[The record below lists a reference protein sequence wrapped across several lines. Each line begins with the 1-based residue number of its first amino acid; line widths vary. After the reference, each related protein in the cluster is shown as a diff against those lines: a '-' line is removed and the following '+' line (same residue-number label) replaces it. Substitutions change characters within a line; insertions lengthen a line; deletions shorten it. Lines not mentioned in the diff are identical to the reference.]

1 MSQTKEAL
9 APPDASAAMAEQRS
23 LETRRERAAVD
34 PQAPT
39 IGLALS
45 GGGVRSATFCLGL
58 LRALARNGVLHRFD
72 YLSTVSGGGYIGA
85 AFGRLFNASTTPQ
98 QVEQGL
104 ANDRSLLLWW
114 LRSNGRYLTPAG
126 ASDLLQAAA
135 GQLRGFVATQFE
147 VAVLLA
153 LVASIVVLPHL
164 ICYPVYAQHL
174 PWLTMNLWWLGMAML
189 GWLAAACA
197 FAYWWSRDPE
207 DGSLAGDLAIVF
219 VTATL
224 GGYLVWQAGPLDAN
238 HGPGLLPTVG
248 VILLA
253 IPLTWLWTRIRGSHP
268 AQQRVRYTI
277 SLTFVLKGLLL
288 LLVLGVA
295 DLLSWFLAWLLQSGT
310 LSSPALSG
318 AGLLALLVAVA
329 RFALPALQPRN
340 DKPSLARLPLA
351 LIANLCGLLLLGL
364 LLLCWLSALQY
375 LLFFMGT
382 TTSAA
387 QAWMRWLAVVLPCL
401 AYAGLTGRNL
411 QAINRSSLHAFY
423 RSRIARTYVA
433 VGNQPAAAAGPTRFP
448 FSPLQSKDSAAA
460 QAVVKVTELLDH
472 DDVALTDYAPHV
484 HGGPIHLINCCINQ
498 TVDDRTEAFNADR
511 KGICLTIGPFGVE
524 TGTQPARTVA
534 VAVGSVE
541 PLRGTTLA
549 EWIAISGAAAGSG
562 MGSMTR
568 PGIAV
573 LTFLSGF
580 RLGYWWRNRLGK
592 PSLSWSLLG
601 KSRAALQEMLAR
613 FPGLQ
618 GPVWYLSD
626 GGHFDNTGVYALL
639 KRELKLIVLA
649 DCGADPNY
657 LFADA
662 ESLIRKARIDYA
674 ATIEFIDPATL
685 PADRIDPALLARLGT
700 PDSVM
705 PGPGEQSLLLARIR
719 YRSGNTGALL
729 VVKPRQPPDSPLD
742 LVGYANRDTRF
753 PQQGTDDQFFDEAQ
767 WESYC
772 QLGELLGRPL
782 NGAALDAFPA
792 LVLAGDAARIGP
804 LAPEVQQ
811 GAMSLRQR
819 VTATVGASL
828 GLSAIIGL
836 ALAGWQAW
844 DAHLQQG
851 IEQQKL
857 VTDAA
862 RDLGKEIGSD
872 MGFDAEMDASVQLFR
887 SQAGAPPYPDS
898 IRLMVD
904 GLLDTLQTKCAE
916 LSPGKL
922 AIACNN
928 DLTLL
933 GDGPTL
939 TRWDRAMVGYRDWPP
954 VVALN
959 PDASIATNTMPVPPL
974 PTHDVPTETAP
985 GVVRQ
990 GHADSVAAAPMP
1002 AADAEPMPMP
1012 PPPPPPMAA
1021 APAEPA
1027 PTRSLRP
1034 DRTSAEHG
1042 GAATVAVAPTS
1053 RADPAALAE
1062 AARRACT
1069 QGVSRRFVV
1078 YTQIYDETERASAE
1092 AVLPQLR
1099 DLGVATPGIENVTAS
1114 AASHGRNLPFQW
1126 HTPTV
1131 LYSGSGTQCA
1141 SAISAWLDGTR
1152 PFASTKPAQ
1161 AVPFPLSIRGEP
1173 NVIELWIPSAKTP

>member
-1 MSQTKEAL
+1 MNPTREAPTPVDTL
-9 APPDASAAMAEQRS
+9 APPEQ
-23 LETRRERAAVD
+23 LLLDTRRDRAGVER
-34 PQAPT
+34 QAHA

-85 AFGRLFNASTTPQ
+85 AFGRLFNPATTPQ

-126 ASDLLQAAA
+126 AGDLLQAAA

-147 VAVLLA
+147 IAVLLA
-153 LVASIVVLPHL
+153 LVASAVVLPHL

-174 PWLTMNLWWLGMAML
+174 PWLTVNLWWLGLAPL

-207 DGSLAGDLAIVF
+207 DGSVAGDLTIVV
-219 VTATL
+219 VTTVL
-224 GGYLVWQAGPLDAN
+224 GGYLLWQANPLDAS
-238 HGPGLLPTVG
+238 HGPGLLLVTG
-248 VILLA
+248 VILPV
-253 IPLTWLWTRIRGSHP
+253 IPLAWLWTRIRGHHP
-268 AQQRVRYTI
+268 AQDRVQYTI
-277 SLTFVLKGLLL
+277 SLTSVLKGLLL
-288 LLVLGVA
+288 VLLLGTA
-295 DLLSWFLAWLLQSGT
+295 DLLGWFFAWMLQSGA
-310 LSSPALSG
+310 LHGPAWSG
-318 AGLLALLVAVA
+318 AGLVALLVAVA

-351 LIANLCGLLLLGL
+351 LIANLCGLLLLGVL
-364 LLLCWLSALQY
+364 VLFWLSALQY
-375 LLFFMGT
+375 LLFFMGA
-382 TTSAA
+382 TTSASA
-387 QAWMRWLAVVLPCL
+387 AWLRWLAVVVPSL
-401 AYAGLTGRNL
+401 AYVAVTGRNL

-433 VGNQPAAAAGPTRFP
+433 VGNQPTGTSGAARFP
-448 FSPLQSKDSAAA
+448 TSPLQSKDSATT

-472 DDVALTDYAPHV
+472 DDVAFPDYAPHR

-498 TVDDRTEAFNADR
+498 TIDDRTEAFNADR
-511 KGICLTIGPFGVE
+511 KGICLTVGPFGVE
-524 TGTQPARTVA
+524 TGTQPARA
-534 VAVGSVE
+534 MPAGANE
-541 PLRGTTLA
+541 PLQGTTLA

-568 PGIAV
+568 PGVAV
-573 LTFLSGF
+573 LTFLSGL

-592 PSLSWSLLG
+592 PSASWSWFG

-618 GPVWYLSD
+618 GPVWYVSD

-657 LFADA
+657 LFADV
-662 ESLIRKARIDYA
+662 ENLTRKARIDYA

-705 PGPGEQSLLLARIR
+705 PGPGMQSLLLARIR

-729 VVKPRQPPDSPLD
+729 VVKPRQPTDSPLD
-742 LVGYANRDTRF
+742 LVGYANRDARF
-753 PQQGTDDQFFDEAQ
+753 PQQGTEDQFFDEAQ

-772 QLGELLGRPL
+772 QLGELLGKPL
-782 NGAALDAFPA
+782 DRAALDALAA
-792 LVLAGDAARIGP
+792 LALDGRAASIGP
-804 LAPEVQQ
+804 LAPEVQKS
-811 GAMSLRQR
+811 AMSLRQR

-828 GLSAIIGL
+828 GLSAIVGL

-857 VTDAA
+857 VTEAA
-862 RDLGKEIGSD
+862 RDLGKAIGSD
-872 MGFDAEMDASVQLFR
+872 AGFDAAMDASVQLFR

-904 GLLDTLQTKCAE
+904 SLADSLQAKCAD

-922 AIACNN
+922 ATACNN
-928 DLTLL
+928 DLTML
-933 GDGPTL
+933 GDGPSL
-939 TRWDRAMVGYRDWPP
+939 TSWDRAMVGYRDWPP
-954 VVALN
+954 MVALD
-959 PDASIATNTMPVPPL
+959 PDAAIATTTMPATTVSA
-974 PTHDVPTETAP
+974 T
-985 GVVRQ
+985 
-990 GHADSVAAAPMP
+990 AAPTKS
-1002 AADAEPMPMP
+1002 AATTTMSSPDDSIPSAG
-1012 PPPPPPMAA
+1012 PPMAA
-1021 APAEPA
+1021 APAPA
-1027 PTRSLRP
+1027 PMALPPIETQSTSALRP
-1034 DRTSAEHG
+1034 VGPRAGSPRSAST
-1042 GAATVAVAPTS
+1042 AAAAPAPH
-1053 RADPAALAE
+1053 ADPAALAD

-1069 QGVSRRFVV
+1069 QGVSRRFIV
-1078 YTQIYDETERASAE
+1078 YTQIYDEAERSSAE
-1092 AVLPQLR
+1092 ALLPQLR
-1099 DLGVATPGIENVTAS
+1099 DLGVATPGIENVTTG
-1114 AASHGRNLPFQW
+1114 AASHGRTLPFQW
-1126 HTPTV
+1126 HAPTV
-1131 LYSGSGTQCA
+1131 LYSGAGTACA
-1141 SAISAWLDGTR
+1141 SAISAWLDATR
-1152 PFASTKPAQ
+1152 PFTSTKAAQ

-1173 NVIELWIPSAKTP
+1173 NVIELWIPAATRL

>member
-1 MSQTKEAL
+1 MIQIREAPTPL
-9 APPDASAAMAEQRS
+9 DTPASPEQ
-23 LETRRERAAVD
+23 LLLDTRRERAGVER
-34 PQAPT
+34 QAPA

-72 YLSTVSGGGYIGA
+72 YLSTVSGGGYVGA
-85 AFGRLFNASTTPQ
+85 AFGRLFNPATTPQ

-126 ASDLLQAAA
+126 AGDLLQAAA

-147 VAVLLA
+147 IAVLLA
-153 LVASIVVLPHL
+153 LAASAVVLPHL
-164 ICYPVYAQHL
+164 ICYPLYAQHL
-174 PWLTMNLWWLGMAML
+174 PWLTVNLWWLGLAPL

-207 DGSLAGDLAIVF
+207 DGSMAGDLTIVA
-219 VTATL
+219 VTTAL
-224 GGYLVWQAGPLDAN
+224 GGYLLWQACPLDAR
-238 HGPGLLPTVG
+238 HGPGLLLLTGLV
-248 VILLA
+248 LLA
-253 IPLTWLWTRIRGSHP
+253 IPLAWLWTRIRGNHP
-268 AQQRVRYTI
+268 AEARVQYTI
-277 SLTFVLKGLLL
+277 SLTSVLKGVLLL
-288 LLVLGVA
+288 LLLGTA
-295 DLLSWFLAWLLQSGT
+295 DLLGWFLAWMLQSGAWHQ
-310 LSSPALSG
+310 PAWSG
-318 AGLLALLVAVA
+318 AGLVALLVAVA

-351 LIANLCGLLLLGL
+351 LIANLCGLLLLGVL
-364 LLLCWLSALQY
+364 VLFWLSALQY
-375 LLFFMGT
+375 LLFFMGAA
-382 TTSAA
+382 TSAST
-387 QAWMRWLAVVLPCL
+387 AWWRWLAVVVPCL
-401 AYAGLTGRNL
+401 AYVAVTGRNL

-433 VGNQPAAAAGPTRFP
+433 VGNQPAGAAGATRFP
-448 FSPLQSKDSAAA
+448 TSPLQSKDSATA
-460 QAVVKVTELLDH
+460 QAVIKVTELLDH
-472 DDVALTDYAPHV
+472 DDVAFTDYAPHR

-498 TVDDRTEAFNADR
+498 TIDDRTEAFNADR
-511 KGICLTIGPFGVE
+511 KGICLTVGPFGVE
-524 TGTQPARTVA
+524 TGTQPAQA
-534 VAVGSVE
+534 LPAEAGA
-541 PLRGTTLA
+541 PLQGTTLA

-568 PGIAV
+568 PGVAV

-592 PSLSWSLLG
+592 PALSWSWLG

-618 GPVWYLSD
+618 GPVWYVSD

-662 ESLIRKARIDYA
+662 ENLARKARIDYA
-674 ATIEFIDPATL
+674 ASIEFIDPATL

-700 PDSVM
+700 PDNVM
-705 PGPGEQSLLLARIR
+705 PGPGAQSLLLARIR

-729 VVKPRQPPDSPLD
+729 VVKPRQPTDSPLD
-742 LVGYANRDTRF
+742 LVGYANRDVSF
-753 PQQGTDDQFFDEAQ
+753 PQQGTGDQFFDEAQ

-782 NGAALDAFPA
+782 DRAALEALPA
-792 LVLAGDAARIGP
+792 LALQGDAASIGP
-804 LAPEVQQ
+804 LAPEVQKS
-811 GAMSLRQR
+811 AMSLRQR

-828 GLSAIIGL
+828 GLSAIVGL

-851 IEQQKL
+851 IAQQKL

-862 RDLGKEIGSD
+862 RDLGRSIGSD
-872 MGFDAEMDASVQLFR
+872 ASFDAAMDASVQLFR

-904 GLLDTLQTKCAE
+904 SLADALQAKCAD
-916 LSPGKL
+916 LAPGKL
-922 AIACNN
+922 ATACNN
-928 DLTLL
+928 DLTML
-933 GDGPTL
+933 GDGPSL
-939 TRWDRAMVGYRDWPP
+939 TSWDRAMVGYRDWPP
-954 VVALN
+954 RVALD
-959 PDASIATNTMPVPPL
+959 PDAAIATNTVPVTAVSTTAA
-974 PTHDVPTETAP
+974 PTKSAAIAT
-985 GVVRQ
+985 
-990 GHADSVAAAPMP
+990 AAAPIESMSGDVP
-1002 AADAEPMPMP
+1002 QMAAP
-1012 PPPPPPMAA
+1012 PPSAPMAAPPIEAPETSSGSPDRPHAESPGAESATAA
-1021 APAEPA
+1021 APAP
-1027 PTRSLRP
+1027 P
-1034 DRTSAEHG
+1034 H
-1042 GAATVAVAPTS
+1042 
-1053 RADPAALAE
+1053 ADPAALAD

-1069 QGVSRRFVV
+1069 QGVSRRFIV
-1078 YTQIYDETERASAE
+1078 YTQIYDEAERASAE
-1092 AVLPQLR
+1092 ALLPQLR

-1114 AASHGRNLPFQW
+1114 AASHGRTLPFQW
-1126 HTPTV
+1126 HAPTV
-1131 LYSGSGTQCA
+1131 LYSGAGTACA
-1141 SAISAWLDGTR
+1141 SAISTWLDATR
-1152 PFASTKPAQ
+1152 PFTSTRAAQ

-1173 NVIELWIPSAKTP
+1173 NVIELWIPATTRP

>member
-1 MSQTKEAL
+1 MPL
-9 APPDASAAMAEQRS
+9 ATSGPTTEQQS
-23 LETRRERAAVD
+23 LDTRRDRAGVE
-34 PQAPT
+34 PQAPA

-85 AFGRLFNASTTPQ
+85 AFGRLFNSATTPQ

-135 GQLRGFVATQFE
+135 GQLRGFFATQFE
-147 VAVLLA
+147 IAILLA
-153 LVASIVVLPHL
+153 LVACAVVLPHL

-174 PWLTMNLWWLGMAML
+174 PWLTVNLWWLGLVPL
-189 GWLAAACA
+189 GWLSAACA

-207 DGSLAGDLAIVF
+207 DGSLAGDLAIVL
-219 VTATL
+219 VTSAL
-224 GGYLVWQAGPLDAN
+224 AGYLLWQAGPLDAN
-238 HGPGLLPTVG
+238 HGPGLLLTAG

-253 IPLTWLWTRIRGSHP
+253 IPLAWLWTRIRRTHP
-268 AQQRVRYTI
+268 AQDRVRYTI
-277 SLTFVLKGLLL
+277 SLTFVLKCLLL
-288 LLVLGVA
+288 LLLLGTA
-295 DLLSWFLAWLLQSGT
+295 DLLGWFLAWLLQSGA
-310 LSSPALSG
+310 LHSPALSG

-340 DKPSLARLPLA
+340 DRPSLARLPLA
-351 LIANLCGLLLLGL
+351 LIANLCGLLLLVL
-364 LLLCWLSALQY
+364 LLLFWLSALQY

-382 TTSAA
+382 TTSVT
-387 QAWMRWLAVVLPCL
+387 QAWGRWLAVVVPCL

-433 VGNQPAAAAGPTRFP
+433 VGNQPAVSTGPTRFP
-448 FSPLQSKDSAAA
+448 FSPLLSKDSAAA

-472 DDVALTDYAPHV
+472 DDVGLTDYAPHL

-511 KGICLTIGPFGVE
+511 KGICLTVGPFGVE

-534 VAVGSVE
+534 AGASE
-541 PLRGTTLA
+541 PLQGTTLA

-592 PSLSWSLLG
+592 PSASWSMLG

-685 PADRIDPALLARLGT
+685 PADQMDPALLARLGT

-705 PGPGEQSLLLARIR
+705 PGPGVQSLLLARIR

-729 VVKPRQPPDSPLD
+729 VVKPRQPPDSSLD

-753 PQQGTDDQFFDEAQ
+753 
-767 WESYC
+767 
-772 QLGELLGRPL
+772 
-782 NGAALDAFPA
+782 
-792 LVLAGDAARIGP
+792 
-804 LAPEVQQ
+804 
-811 GAMSLRQR
+811 
-819 VTATVGASL
+819 
-828 GLSAIIGL
+828 
-836 ALAGWQAW
+836 
-844 DAHLQQG
+844 
-851 IEQQKL
+851 
-857 VTDAA
+857 
-862 RDLGKEIGSD
+862 
-872 MGFDAEMDASVQLFR
+872 
-887 SQAGAPPYPDS
+887 
-898 IRLMVD
+898 
-904 GLLDTLQTKCAE
+904 
-916 LSPGKL
+916 
-922 AIACNN
+922 
-928 DLTLL
+928 
-933 GDGPTL
+933 
-939 TRWDRAMVGYRDWPP
+939 
-954 VVALN
+954 
-959 PDASIATNTMPVPPL
+959 
-974 PTHDVPTETAP
+974 
-985 GVVRQ
+985 
-990 GHADSVAAAPMP
+990 
-1002 AADAEPMPMP
+1002 
-1012 PPPPPPMAA
+1012 
-1021 APAEPA
+1021 
-1027 PTRSLRP
+1027 
-1034 DRTSAEHG
+1034 
-1042 GAATVAVAPTS
+1042 
-1053 RADPAALAE
+1053 
-1062 AARRACT
+1062 
-1069 QGVSRRFVV
+1069 
-1078 YTQIYDETERASAE
+1078 
-1092 AVLPQLR
+1092 
-1099 DLGVATPGIENVTAS
+1099 
-1114 AASHGRNLPFQW
+1114 
-1126 HTPTV
+1126 
-1131 LYSGSGTQCA
+1131 
-1141 SAISAWLDGTR
+1141 
-1152 PFASTKPAQ
+1152 
-1161 AVPFPLSIRGEP
+1161 
-1173 NVIELWIPSAKTP
+1173 